1 MTSYGIVTLNKQD
14 KPYKRFQSQGQVQSH
29 QHEHIYIYIYI
40 CHALVYRHAK
50 FECNSL
56 NIIRGIA
63 S

>member
-1 MTSYGIVTLNKQD
+1 MTSYGIVTLKKQD

-29 QHEHIYIYIYI
+29 QHEHIYNI